1 MKERIASRWIEAN
14 KKKAIEIFKAMPKD
28 QWLSIFEI
36 ARLSK
41 FSERDVVSALKILK
55 RDGVVWEND
64 RMYQRVR

>member
-1 MKERIASRWIEAN
+1 MKERVATKWIEAN
-14 KKKAIEIFKAMPKD
+14 KRKALEIFRAMPKD
-28 QWLSIFEI
+28 QWLGIFEI

-41 FSERDVVSALKILK
+41 YSERDVVAALKILK

>member
-1 MKERIASRWIEAN
+1 MKERIATRWLEAN
-14 KKKAIEIFKAMPKD
+14 KKKAIAIFKSMPKD

-36 ARLSK
+36 AKLSK